1 MRCKNVDSTSDMFLK
16 ISFQNWQVVQKLVDR
31 HTRISFSDLKT
42 VCHSSFF
49 LRFFLWKKSQNC
61 QVWRFYVV
69 LYKKLQKLTFRKQS
83 FRQNLI
89 CKRKT
94 WYVLKLFFP
103 SVTRCKFFPSKTTEL
118 WKSWLTDTIVSNF
131 LTQKLFANPV
141 FFSDSFCER
150 KHKTAKFVVFT
161 L

>member
-16 ISFQNWQVVQKLVDR
+16 ISFQNWQVVEKLVDR
-31 HTRISFSDLKT
+31 HTRIIFSDLKI

-49 LRFFLWKKSQNC
+49 LRFLLWKKAQIC
-61 QVWRFYVV
+61 QVWRFYVA
-69 LYKKLQKLTFRKQS
+69 LYKKLSKLTFRKQS

-94 WYVLKLFFP
+94 WYVLKIIFP
-103 SVTRCKFFPSKTTEL
+103 SVTRCKFFHSKTVEL
-118 WKSWLTDTIVSNF
+118 WKSWLTDTIVSK
-131 LTQKLFANPV
+131 LLIQKLFAIPV
-141 FFSDSFCER
+141 FFSDSFCKR
-150 KHKTAKFVVFT
+150 KHKTANFVVFT